1 MKEIKVI
8 GMEEERK
15 LLSEAF
21 DNGYRYLFEGVSMR
35 QLKRECEGRDLYIT
49 FFVDD
54 GPVEDDMIDMML
66 WYEEE
71 EWYERCAVIK
81 EYIDKKF

>member
-21 DNGYRYLFEGVSMR
+21 DNGYR
-35 QLKRECEGRDLYIT
+35 ECEGRDLYIT

-54 GPVEDDMIDMML
+54 GPLEDDMIDMML